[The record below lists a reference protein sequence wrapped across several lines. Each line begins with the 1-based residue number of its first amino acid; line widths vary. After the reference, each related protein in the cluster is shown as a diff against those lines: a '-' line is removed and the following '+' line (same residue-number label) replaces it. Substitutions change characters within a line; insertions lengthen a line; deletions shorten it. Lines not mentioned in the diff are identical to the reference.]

1 MTRGRSRRDPRDM
14 SSHAPTPF
22 PSHPAALRATVPG
35 PRHADPADER
45 FLRARRWTIAVLG
58 AATAL
63 LAAYVVLIALAVW
76 FFASAWG
83 VVRPDDAVALDLLA
97 LARPTLPVLLVGWC
111 TGLAALAVVVRGEG
125 LGSRTAGITSG
136 LLGVV
141 AGAAVLGLQGGL

>member
-1 MTRGRSRRDPRDM
+1 MTRGRSRRDPRGM

-22 PSHPAALRATVPG
+22 PSHPTALRTTVPG

-58 AATAL
+58 AATVL
-63 LAAYVVLIALAVW
+63 LAAYVVLIALATW

-83 VVRPDDAVALDLLA
+83 SVRPDDAVALDLLA

-111 TGLAALAVVVRGEG
+111 TGFAALAVVARGEG
-125 LGSRTAGITSG
+125 LGARTAGITSG
-136 LLGVV
+136 LLGVA
-141 AGAAVLGLQGGL
+141 AGAAVLGLQGAL